1 MLLSIQENSIFC
13 AQAHK
18 RTSLKSRL
26 GNYLNASRT
35 SEARMYRRVVSLF
48 AWSDIDTPILMRY
61 TLMISLCVNLIRLV
75 LIWNSGAKN
84 FKKNPDTSITLTKL

>member
-1 MLLSIQENSIFC
+1 MKNYKYAFVYPRELCIFC
-13 AQAHK
+13 GEAHK

-35 SEARMYRRVVSLF
+35 WEARMYRRVVSLF

-61 TLMISLCVNLIRLV
+61 TLMISSCVNLIRLV
-75 LIWNSGAKN
+75 LIWNSGQKLQ
-84 FKKNPDTSITLTKL
+84 KKS